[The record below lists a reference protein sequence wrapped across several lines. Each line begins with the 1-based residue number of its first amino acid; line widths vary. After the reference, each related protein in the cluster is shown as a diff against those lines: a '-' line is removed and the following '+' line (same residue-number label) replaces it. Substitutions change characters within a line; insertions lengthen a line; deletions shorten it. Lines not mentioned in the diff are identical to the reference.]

1 MRRVTALFG
10 SLFTVNI
17 SDNAG
22 RGGGKSGG
30 GKALDTVT
38 GYVDHIIYQNKENGY
53 AVISLAVEGE
63 ELVCVGTLHSVEAG
77 ETLEL
82 QGSFVEHPLYGE
94 QLKVERFKTVEPND
108 AESMR
113 RYLGSGAIKGIG
125 EAMAARIIK
134 KFGKDTFRII
144 EEEPER
150 LAEVK
155 GISEKKAMEIAEQA
169 IEKKDAREAFVFLQ
183 RYGISNTMAVKI
195 YRKYGMEMYGIMKEN
210 PYRLAED
217 VDGIGFKKADEI
229 AARIGIHMDSDYR
242 IRSGILYALLQAAG
256 EGHIYLPGEVLKRR
270 TAQLLGL
277 PEEVM
282 EPQLSN
288 LTMDKKLVIKKNGE
302 ENRVYASSYYY
313 AELGCARMLHD
324 LNISIAE
331 EKELQGVLLRLEKEQ
346 GITLDELQ
354 REAVLQSIKSG
365 VMILSGGPGTGKT
378 TTINTMIRY
387 FEAEGMDILLA
398 APTGRAAR
406 RMTEAT
412 GYEARTIHRL
422 LEVNGTV
429 ESAGTERTDTEAG
442 RRVQFERNE
451 ENPLEADVII
461 IDEMSMV
468 DIFLFRALLSAVS
481 VGTRL
486 IMVGDVDQLPSVG
499 PGQVL
504 EDLIASKAFPVV
516 ILKRI
521 FRQAGESD
529 IVVNAH
535 KINRG
540 EDIALDNKSMDFFFL
555 ERGDVNVIY
564 KHMIQLI
571 REKLPPFVEAGPY
584 DIQVL
589 TPMRKGNLGV
599 EVLNEILQRYLNPPS
614 EEKKECRSGE
624 RLFRQGDK
632 VMQIKNN
639 YQIPWEIL
647 SKYGIAIDKG
657 MGVFNGDVGI
667 IREISEAAQTVTVE
681 YDEHKRI
688 EYLFSGLDE
697 IELAYAVTIHKS
709 QGSEYP
715 AVILPV
721 LSGPRML
728 LNRNLLYTAVTRAR
742 KCVTILGSR
751 QTIREMIANERQH
764 ERYTSLCD
772 RIREMEGK

>member
-1 MRRVTALFG
+1 MKRVTALFG
-10 SLFTVNI
+10 SFFTVKI
-17 SDNAG
+17 SEE
-22 RGGGKSGG
+22 KP
-30 GKALDTVT
+30 LETVT

-53 AVISLAVEGE
+53 AVISLTVEGD

-94 QLKVERFKTVEPND
+94 QLKVERFKAVEPDD

-125 EAMAARIIK
+125 EAMAARIVK
-134 KFGKDTFRII
+134 KFGEDTFRII

-155 GISEKKAMEIAEQA
+155 GISEKKAGEIANQV
-169 IEKKDAREAFVFLQ
+169 IEKKDARNAFVFLQ

-195 YRKYGMEMYGIMKEN
+195 YRKYGMDLYGIMKEN

-229 AARIGIHMDSDYR
+229 ASKIGIHMDSDYR
-242 IRSGILYALLQAAG
+242 IRSGILYMLLQAAA
-256 EGHIYLPGEVLKRR
+256 EGHIYLPDEILKTR
-270 TAQLLGL
+270 TARLLGL
-277 PEEVM
+277 PEDVM
-282 EPQLSN
+282 EPQMSN
-288 LTMDKKLVIKKNGE
+288 LAMDKKLVIKKSGE
-302 ENRVYASSYYY
+302 AAKVYASSYYY
-313 AELGCARMLHD
+313 AELGCARMLCD
-324 LNISIAE
+324 LNISMAQE
-331 EKELQGVLLRLEKEQ
+331 EKTQGILERLEKEQ
-346 GITLDELQ
+346 GITLDGLQ
-354 REAVLQSIKSG
+354 REAVFQSVKSG

-387 FEAEGMDILLA
+387 FESEGMDILLA
-398 APTGRAAR
+398 APTGRAAK

-422 LEVNGTV
+422 LEVNGAV
-429 ESAGTERTDTEAG
+429 ESGETEQEPG
-442 RRVQFERNE
+442 RKAQFERNE

-468 DIFLFRALLSAVS
+468 DIFLFRALLSAIS

-499 PGQVL
+499 PGRVL
-504 EDLIASKAFPVV
+504 QDLIVSGSCPVV
-516 ILKRI
+516 ILRRI

-540 EDIALDNKSMDFFFL
+540 EEIALDNKSMDFFFL
-555 ERGDVNVIY
+555 ERKDVNVIY
-564 KHMIQLI
+564 KHLILLI

-614 EEKKECRSGE
+614 DSKKECQSGE
-624 RLFRQGDK
+624 RLFREGDK

-639 YQIPWEIL
+639 YQIPWEIV
-647 SKYGIAIDKG
+647 SRYGIAIDKG
-657 MGVFNGDVGI
+657 TGVFNGDVGI
-667 IREISEAAQTVTVE
+667 IREISQEAQTVTVE

-688 EYLFSGLDE
+688 EYPFSGLDE

-751 QTIREMIANERQH
+751 QVIFEMIANEKQH